1 LKQIFVETASLVFL
15 TDKSSLTESSISM
28 PAKSKPP
35 VPVLMH
41 LQSSTQLADLRAA
54 KAAFSSRYLRA
65 VARPSGFRAFALAAS
80 ASPEQNVVG
89 VGIGEKIDGDMPT
102 GIMAVKFFV
111 RRKYAENE
119 LSKSELLPKTID
131 GLPVDV
137 EQTGFFRAFAVPN
150 KKKTT
155 GAGVIPNPKMRYR
168 PAQPG
173 SSIGFQFPPP
183 SNMVMAGTFGA
194 VVKDA
199 AGTYILSNN
208 HVLADEGKLPPG
220 APIFQPGLLD
230 GGNANVDKVAT
241 LTRFIPLNPGVNNK
255 VDGAIAKGIN
265 ATILSK
271 NILHIGAP
279 AGAAPAMIDMR
290 VHKFG
295 RTTSYTVG
303 RIISVAT
310 DVTVGYEAGNITFA
324 DQIIIVGGQGS
335 FSAAGDSG
343 SLILERQTNKAVG
356 LLFAGSASHT
366 IANHIADV
374 LQALNV
380 TLA

>member
-1 LKQIFVETASLVFL
+1 
-15 TDKSSLTESSISM
+15 M
-28 PAKSKPP
+28 
-35 VPVLMH
+35 
-41 LQSSTQLADLRAA
+41 ADLRAA

-65 VARPSGFRAFALAAS
+65 AARPSGFRAFALAAS

-102 GIMAVKFFV
+102 GIIAVKFFV

-119 LSKSELLPKTID
+119 LSKSELLPKAID

-137 EQTGFFRAFAVPN
+137 EQTGLFRAFAVPA
-150 KKKTT
+150 
-155 GAGVIPNPKMRYR
+155 GAMPNPKKRYR

-173 SSIGFQFPPP
+173 SSVGFQFPPP

-199 AGTYILSNN
+199 AGKYILSNN
-208 HVLADEGKLPPG
+208 HVLADEGKLAPG

-230 GGNANVDKVAT
+230 GGNANADKVAT
-241 LTRFIPLNPGVNNK
+241 LTRFVRLNPAANNK
-255 VDGAIAKGIN
+255 VDGAIAKGTS
-265 ATILSK
+265 ATILS
-271 NILHIGAP
+271 NSILHIGPP
-279 AGAAPAMIDMR
+279 AGQARARIDMR

-303 RIISVAT
+303 RIISIAT
-310 DVTVGYEAGNITFA
+310 DVTVGYESGNITFE
-324 DQIIIVGGQGS
+324 DQIIIVGDQGS

-343 SLILERQTNKAVG
+343 SLIVERQTSKAVG
-356 LLFAGSASHT
+356 LLFAGSPSHT

-374 LQALNV
+374 LQALRV